1 MGRKNG
7 RGNICGRGV
16 AGLVSRRGD
25 VEGRAGA
32 WLRAERRAWRAR
44 AGRLGIACV
53 RWRRMLI
60 PSPVSLSKE
69 ELRLSFGARHGIGVR
84 TKTGSQEEQILPPS
98 RSFSAVAAALSY
110 PLVSSERRV
119 AYPEAN

>member
-1 MGRKNG
+1 M
-7 RGNICGRGV
+7 
-16 AGLVSRRGD
+16 VSRRGD
-25 VEGRAGA
+25 VEGRAGGVA
-32 WLRAERRAWRAR
+32 ARGAEGVARAER
-44 AGRLGIACV
+44 AGRRPGIACV